1 MSLPKMGAFSVN
13 GICALGAVML
23 LAATSH
29 AGTVA
34 WWHFDEADPG
44 TTATSG
50 VVAESVSGTTAT
62 SYWIESNSVKQT
74 SSPYRPAFGPA
85 FTGLAVY
92 DPVAGTTNANR
103 AAMRFAIARGG
114 ATPNASAG
122 RAYYGGALK
131 VDKDTLYPGCTGAV
145 TIEAF
150 VCTTGG
156 VYNTFA
162 PIIGCLA
169 SASWTSEKWAIYMEN
184 GGTLAVRFNGSVWYS
199 GNSNAGTARINDG
212 RWHHVAITWNGS
224 TIKVYVDYNMDK
236 NSDNTDRTYSKG
248 GTIDYSGTATWI
260 GGYGSYS
267 NSDGGRRFPGL
278 IDEVRVSNG
287 ALTPDQFLR
296 LVPTTEKDENED
308 TVLRIRFDNDT
319 SRAFEDSEVFE
330 GAIGGAQA
338 VFYAV
343 SGAGASTYDATE
355 KVADTVADGIY
366 DDAPDT
372 DVSSFCQFTNAA
384 DKANFVKLPAVA
396 DYLFPDGVAG
406 PTNLNYTVEAFF
418 KARGEGQIRKTLFKL
433 GTDYLIAH
441 VITGDGGNSHRV
453 QFCYKKNSDHDWVGS
468 GYSPSSKP
476 YDDGNWH
483 HVAFVSDASN
493 RIIRTYYDYQSV
505 SVDKDVYV
513 PVKKGYSLF
522 VGSKENGAEQF
533 FDGWID
539 DVRVT
544 KRALRPEEFL
554 TTHPVG
560 STTPNSLFFAD
571 FENNYNFTCASNGYW
586 SVSGRGVANTS
597 AGNVPTF
604 EKTSPGDLLLD
615 GTNGSERVVND
626 YSVKLNKSYVEMPVS
641 PLYEQRA
648 FTVEFWAKFTGFIDG
663 NGEHDGTY
671 ANLPYHAGILRFN
684 RDSGSEY
691 DWFFYRVKDNAKGMQ
706 IAVRNAAGGIAY
718 LGVFNFGRY
727 IADGKWHHYAI
738 TFDTNEANTLTTV
751 NVFDDYKQVVGNSQ
765 TYAGIYPYTGGHK
778 LQLGLG
784 SSNPPFTLGYI
795 NSLRF
800 TRGVLTPDKF
810 LGRERSGT
818 LMIVR

>member
-1 MSLPKMGAFSVN
+1 MTTGKEIIVRMFAVALAMGA
-13 GICALGAVML
+13 AV
-23 LAATSH
+23 SH
-29 AGTVA
+29 ADTVA
-34 WWHFDEADPG
+34 WWHFDEEAPG
-44 TTATSG
+44 TVATSG
-50 VVAESVSGTTAT
+50 VVTESISGTTAT
-62 SYWIESNSVKQT
+62 SYWIDSNSVKQT

-85 FTGLAVY
+85 FSGLAVY
-92 DPVAGTTNANR
+92 DPVSGTTNVNCS
-103 AAMRFAIARGG
+103 AMRFVTARGG
-114 ATPNASAG
+114 SNPGANSG
-122 RAYYGGALK
+122 RAYYGGAFK
-131 VDKDTLYPGCTGAV
+131 VDKATLYPGCTDAV

-156 VYNTFA
+156 VFNTFG

-169 SASWTSEKWAIYMEN
+169 GSSWTSEKWAIYMELD
-184 GGTLAVRFNGSVWYS
+184 GRIAVRFNGNVWYS
-199 GNSNAGTARINDG
+199 GNSMPGTMKINDG
-212 RWHHVAITWNGS
+212 RWHHIAVTWNGS
-224 TIKVYVDYNMDK
+224 TIKIYVDYAMDK
-236 NSDNTDRTYSKG
+236 KGDNSDRAYSKS
-248 GTIDYSGTATWI
+248 GTIDYTGTATWI
-260 GGYGSYS
+260 GGYGTYDP
-267 NSDGGRRFPGL
+267 NSGGRKFPGL
-278 IDEVRVSNG
+278 IDEVRVSSV

-296 LVPTTEKDENED
+296 LVPTTEVNED
-308 TVLRIRFDNDT
+308 EDTILHVRFD
-319 SRAFEDSEVFE
+319 SEARAIESSEAVD
-330 GAIGGAQA
+330 GAMCGAQA
-338 VFYAV
+338 IFYAV
-343 SGAGASTYDATE
+343 SGAGTSTYDTAE
-355 KVADTVADGIY
+355 KVAPAVATGIY
-366 DDAPDT
+366 DDAPVA

-384 DKANFVKLPAVA
+384 DKANFVKVPAVA

-406 PTNLNYTVEAFF
+406 PTNLNYTIEAFF

-441 VITGDGGNSHRV
+441 VITGDDNNSHRV
-453 QFCYKKNSDHDWVGS
+453 QFCYKKDNDHTWVGS
-468 GYSPSSKP
+468 GYSPSGKP

-493 RIIRTYYDYQSV
+493 SLIRTYYDYELV
-505 SVDKDVYV
+505 SKNSDVYV

-522 VGSKENGAEQF
+522 IGSKENGDGQF

-544 KRALRPEEFL
+544 KRVLRPEEFL

-560 STTPNSLFFAD
+560 SATPKPLFFAD
-571 FENNYNFTCASNGYW
+571 FENNYNFTCDSNSYW
-586 SVSGRGVANTS
+586 SVTGSGLKNTS
-597 AGNVPTF
+597 AGNLPTF
-604 EKTSPGDLLLD
+604 EKVSPGALLLD

-648 FTVEFWAKFTGFIDG
+648 FTVEFWAKFTGFIDN

-671 ANLPYHAGILRFN
+671 TNLPYHAGILRFN
-684 RDSGSEY
+684 RDSSSEY
-691 DWFFYRVKDNAKGMQ
+691 DWFFYRIKDNAKGMQ
-706 IAVRNAAGGIAY
+706 VAVRNAAGGMAY
-718 LGVFNFGRY
+718 LGVFYFGRN

-765 TYAGIYPYTGGHK
+765 TSVGVYRYTGGHK
-778 LQLGLG
+778 LQMGMG

-810 LGRERSGT
+810 LGRVRRGT
-818 LMIVR
+818 VVVFR